1 MKKII
6 RYDLKW
12 VLTFVIMAGI
22 IIGLHFLAI
31 KNDNS
36 NFIEEENTII
46 NNDDLNFTI
55 KSFSEDKLWE
65 TEDINVSIENKTD
78 KLLFIHWKNVCINSH
93 MINPYWGTS
102 LEPHSKVNTII
113 SFYKKTLK
121 EKNIQSLDIIQFTL
135 TALDE
140 ENWNIVYEDSFII
153 EKGQF

>member
-12 VLTFVIMAGI
+12 VLTFVIMAGV
-22 IIGLHFLAI
+22 IIGFHLLAI

-36 NFIEEENTII
+36 IKEENII
-46 NNDDLNFTI
+46 VNNDDLNFTI

-65 TEDINVSIENKTD
+65 TEDINVLIENKTD
-78 KLLFIHWKNVCINSH
+78 KLLFIHWNEVCVNGY
-93 MINPYWGTS
+93 MIDPYWGTS
-102 LEPHSKVNTII
+102 LEPHSKINTTI
-113 SFYKKTLK
+113 SFYKKTL
-121 EKNIQSLDIIQFTL
+121 EKNNIQSLDIVQFTL

-140 ENWNIVYEDSFII
+140 ENWDIVYEDSFTI